1 MSFCKFFFFFNYSYH
16 FCRRIKAAH
25 FIKNENRLDKTC
37 GKWSVIL
44 LTNRWLQKVFIQ
56 ARGVFIL
63 IKQNIFWTK
72 LMYRKYG
79 MSRLRSTS
87 MHRRLMLKLK
97 AREKKEGGCFSVREA
112 LSLSILSPHLT
123 LSWQHLISLYN
134 ITPESNVKVTR
145 IR

>member
-1 MSFCKFFFFFNYSYH
+1 MLDCWKENKIRGKQIGSVNSGFFFNHSSHCHFANLFFCFFFFFNYSYH
-16 FCRRIKAAH
+16 FGRRIKAAH

-44 LTNRWLQKVFIQ
+44 LTNRWLQKVIIQ

-72 LMYRKYG
+72 LMYRQYG

-87 MHRRLMLKLK
+87 MRRRLMLKLK
-97 AREKKEGGCFSVREA
+97 A
-112 LSLSILSPHLT
+112 
-123 LSWQHLISLYN
+123 
-134 ITPESNVKVTR
+134 
-145 IR
+145 

>member
-1 MSFCKFFFFFNYSYH
+1 MLDCWKENKIRGKQIGSVNSGFFFYHYSHCHFANLFFCFFFFNYSYH

-25 FIKNENRLDKTC
+25 FIRNENRLDKTC

-44 LTNRWLQKVFIQ
+44 LTNRWLQKVIIE

-87 MHRRLMLKLK
+87 MRRRLMLKLK
-97 AREKKEGGCFSVREA
+97 A
-112 LSLSILSPHLT
+112 
-123 LSWQHLISLYN
+123 
-134 ITPESNVKVTR
+134 
-145 IR
+145 